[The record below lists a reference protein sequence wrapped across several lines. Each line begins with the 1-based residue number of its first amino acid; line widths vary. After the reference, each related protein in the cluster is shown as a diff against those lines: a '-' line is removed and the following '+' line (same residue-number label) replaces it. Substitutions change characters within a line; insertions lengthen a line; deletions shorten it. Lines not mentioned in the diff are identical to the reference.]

1 MSPSSSIYTRV
12 LSTVGIILSCYA
24 LYVEYKTSHPTRN
37 EDGIEEEFQA
47 LCDIE
52 SIGASC
58 SQVFALPEGKMM
70 SYFGVVPKDSVI
82 DVPNAA
88 LGLIY
93 YSFIF
98 LSEQFLLTR
107 SGRRTD
113 LILYVTFALNCAAMS
128 SSIFLATKLFQLGEL
143 CVLCWTTH
151 LLNSLLLIYYFRRL
165 LLKNKKMTKKTVKD
179 D

>member
-47 LCDIE
+47 LCDID

-93 YSFIF
+93 YTIIF
-98 LSEQFLLTR
+98 LSEQFLTSR
-107 SGRRTD
+107 RRTD
-113 LILYVTFALNCAAMS
+113 LILYVTVALNCAAMS

-151 LLNSLLLIYYFRRL
+151 LLNSLLLIYYFRL
-165 LLKNKKMTKKTVKD
+165 LLKNKNMKKKTVKD

>member
-1 MSPSSSIYTRV
+1 MSPTPSIYTRA
-12 LSTVGIILSCYA
+12 LSIVGIILSCYA
-24 LYVEYKTSHPTRN
+24 LYVEYKTSHPTVT

-70 SYFGVVPKDSVI
+70 SYFGIVPKDSAM

-88 LGLIY
+88 LGLLY
-93 YSFIF
+93 YTFIF
-98 LSEQFLLTR
+98 CSEQFLT
-107 SGRRTD
+107 RTD
-113 LILYVTFALNCAAMS
+113 LIKYLTFALNCAAMS
-128 SSIFLATKLFQLGEL
+128 SSIFLAVKLIQLGEL

-151 LLNSLLLIYYFRRL
+151 LLNSLLLIYYFNRL
-165 LLKNKKMTKKTVKD
+165 PTRTKKQNKIMKGD
-179 D
+179 